1 MAHSIEGPTLPEL
14 AAEVRAAE
22 GELARLRGLRNAAIN
37 RRLDEGATWD
47 VVQAE
52 AGVSRATVMA
62 SRRAGRS
69 G

>member
-1 MAHSIEGPTLPEL
+1 MAPDSERTLPDL
-14 AAEVRAAE
+14 AGEVTRAEE
-22 GELARLRGLRNAAIN
+22 TLAYWRRLRNAAIN

>member
-1 MAHSIEGPTLPEL
+1 MAPDSERTLPD
-14 AAEVRAAE
+14 
-22 GELARLRGLRNAAIN
+22 LAREVTRDEEELSYWRRLRNAAIN